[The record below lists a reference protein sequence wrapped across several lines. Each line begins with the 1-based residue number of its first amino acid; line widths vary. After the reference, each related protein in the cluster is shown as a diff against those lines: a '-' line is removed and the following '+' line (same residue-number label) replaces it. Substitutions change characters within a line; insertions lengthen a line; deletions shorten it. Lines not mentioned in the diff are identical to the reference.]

1 MSVASLII
9 SIISCVIALGSLAF
23 ALYKYASYD
32 KKNAQYDAF
41 IKENQV
47 QTLKQEAEL
56 SKRAKVSANPYS
68 SKNGTMK
75 VKIYN
80 SGKAIARNVN
90 FDTIDDITLQV
101 ACADSLLPY
110 PLLNPQDSFEVVIYY
125 WGEKTVC
132 QIKITWED
140 ECGKQEHVQALQLI

>member
-1 MSVASLII
+1 MTVSII
-9 SIISCVIALGSLAF
+9 LSIISCFIALGSLAF
-23 ALYKYASYD
+23 TLYKFASYD
-32 KKNAQYDAF
+32 KKNAMLDAL

-47 QTLKQEAEL
+47 RTLKEEEEL
-56 SKRAKVSANPYS
+56 SKRAQVCANPYS
-68 SKNGTMK
+68 SKNGTIK

-90 FDTIDDITLQV
+90 FDTIDDITLHV

-110 PLLNPQDSFEVVIYY
+110 PLLNPQDSFEVLIQY

-140 ECGKQEHVQALQLI
+140 ECGKQEHVQALQLF